1 MADIEP
7 ISIQMQVNSRPVS
20 ERIEPRA
27 LLVEFLRNTLG
38 LTGTHVGCDTSYCGA
53 CTVLLDG
60 QPVKSCTVL
69 AAQAHGRSVRTVE
82 GLSADKALHPLQ
94 KCFSQHHALQC
105 GYCTPGFLMA
115 AVALLEAGEPV
126 NEASIKKAVAGNTCR
141 CTGYQNIVA
150 AIRDA
155 ATRVGLGTIDEA

>member
-1 MADIEP
+1 MADFEP